1 MKQSWKHKMISN
13 EEHLSVKSKSKMV
26 KSIKEYDDLAA
37 YLLQKNFNLIIRQRV
52 FDGDIQSYRKSTSLV
67 FV

>member
-1 MKQSWKHKMISN
+1 MKSIF
-13 EEHLSVKSKSKMV
+13 VKSKSKMV

-52 FDGDIQSYRKSTSLV
+52 LTEISRATEKVLR
-67 FV
+67 

>member
-13 EEHLSVKSKSKMV
+13 EEYLSVKSRSKMV
-26 KSIKEYDDLAA
+26 KSIKEYDDLVA

-52 FDGDIQSYRKSTSLV
+52 LTEISRATEKVLR
-67 FV
+67 